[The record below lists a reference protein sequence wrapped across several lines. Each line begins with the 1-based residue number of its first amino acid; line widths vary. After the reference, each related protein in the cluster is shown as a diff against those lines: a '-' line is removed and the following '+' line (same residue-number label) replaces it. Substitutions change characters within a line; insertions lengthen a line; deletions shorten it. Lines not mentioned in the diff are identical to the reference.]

1 ATIHSPAP
9 RADNNTPP
17 GPKVIV
23 RDDVD
28 AEQLPTEAVAP
39 PPAAPVPLD
48 PSTLPMPLPEDADA
62 TRQIAAVGRNLPE
75 RAAGG
80 STQRADA
87 DTAKSAKPKRGFFE
101 QLRDAVQ
108 RLGREAKGD

>member
-1 ATIHSPAP
+1 
-9 RADNNTPP
+9 
-17 GPKVIV
+17 V

-28 AEQLPTEAVAP
+28 AELMPAAVVAP
-39 PPAAPVPLD
+39 PPAAPAAPD

-80 STQRADA
+80 SSPRADA
-87 DTAKSAKPKRGFFE
+87 DAAKPGKPKRGLFE

-108 RLGREAKGD
+108 RLGREAKGE